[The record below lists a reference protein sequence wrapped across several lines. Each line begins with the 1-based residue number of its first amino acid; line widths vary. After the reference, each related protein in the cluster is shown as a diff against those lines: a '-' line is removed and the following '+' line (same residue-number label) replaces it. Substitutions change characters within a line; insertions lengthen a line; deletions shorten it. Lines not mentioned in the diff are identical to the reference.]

1 MNAQNVTFI
10 TRLPDETDKNK
21 PSAKRQ
27 VRIPPGINNMN
38 AFFRKLLG
46 QPSREN
52 SAPASLSSRGPHS
65 SIQGGSES
73 SIRAQLVQVVMRD
86 LLRKSG
92 IPPEWLVCQPQVI
105 NSRSRGQGIFVRLS
119 VKHWDDRLMQ
129 YAFAF
134 QKALLTDI
142 VRFEPQAAKWLHGI
156 AWQLEVAASCPHT
169 ELPDKAFWLSAPMPA
184 PAPRQSLVAP
194 VDAVAPTSP
203 IVPQSAMPRL
213 ASAVSPTAFSTT
225 VTMAPPA
232 KPPVPQFALEKSKVE
247 DDALKDLERFFA
259 VRDREL
265 AGHSANESP
274 RAGFESTEPSP
285 LARH

>member
-1 MNAQNVTFI
+1 
-10 TRLPDETDKNK
+10 
-21 PSAKRQ
+21 
-27 VRIPPGINNMN
+27 MN

-46 QPSREN
+46 QPAKED
-52 SAPASLSSRGPHS
+52 SAPVSLSSRGLHS

-73 SIRAQLVQVVMRD
+73 SIRSQLVQVVMRD

-92 IPPEWLVCQPQVI
+92 IPPEWLVCQPQMI

-129 YAFAF
+129 HAFAF
-134 QKALLTDI
+134 QKTLLTDI

-169 ELPDKAFWLSAPMPA
+169 ELPDKTFWLAVPMPA
-184 PAPRQSLVAP
+184 PTRPAAAPRQSLVAP
-194 VDAVAPTSP
+194 VAAVASTAPV
-203 IVPQSAMPRL
+203 VPQAAMPRL

-225 VTMAPPA
+225 VTMAHQA
-232 KPPVPQFALEKSKVE
+232 KPSVPQFALEKSKAE
-247 DDALKDLERFFA
+247 DDALQDLERFFA

-265 AGHSANESP
+265 AGHSANDSP
-274 RAGFESTEPSP
+274 PAGYESTEPSP